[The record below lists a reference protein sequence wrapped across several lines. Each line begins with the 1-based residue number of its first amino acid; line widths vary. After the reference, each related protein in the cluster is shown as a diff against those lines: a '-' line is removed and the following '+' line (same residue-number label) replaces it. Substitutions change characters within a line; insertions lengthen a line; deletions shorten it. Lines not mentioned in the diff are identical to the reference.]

1 MKRITKLLSVLLL
14 GLGIFA
20 LSSCEAMNEVMKSTY
35 DTWYLKTI
43 ELNSKSSST
52 PIAFDC
58 YLIYSEE
65 GLSSSK
71 IRKDSLFDNQGK
83 LVSSI
88 QPGLTAI
95 LIPAAGSN
103 ETLVA
108 EILSEATS
116 SCYFVKNWANDD
128 EFNSDTSTG
137 FKMGASMWT
146 TIALFGNLE
155 EDAMPE
161 CIKNTAKGSQYTLLS
176 KDALSKEN
184 LTNLIT
190 QILVQAAVDKLME
203 GKE

>member
-20 LSSCEAMNEVMKSTY
+20 LSSCEAMNEVMKTTY

-43 ELNSKSSST
+43 ELNSSSSST

-71 IRKDSLFDNQGK
+71 IRQNSLFDNQGE

-95 LIPAAGSN
+95 LIPAAGSDTN
-103 ETLVA
+103 LVA
-108 EILSEATS
+108 KILSEATS
-116 SCYFVKNWANDD
+116 SCYFVKNWADNDA
-128 EFNSDTSTG
+128 FNSDTSTG
-137 FKMGASMWT
+137 FKMSASMWT

-176 KDALSKEN
+176 KDALSAEN

>member
-43 ELNSKSSST
+43 ELNSSSSST

-71 IRKDSLFDNQGK
+71 IRKDSLFNNQGE

-95 LIPAAGSN
+95 LIPAAGSDEN
-103 ETLVA
+103 LVA

-116 SCYFVKNWANDD
+116 SCYFVKHWADNDS
-128 EFNSDTSTG
+128 FNSDTSTG

-155 EDAMPE
+155 EDAMPD
-161 CIKNTAKGSQYTLLS
+161 CIKNTAAGSKYTLLS
-176 KDALSKEN
+176 KDALSAEN
-184 LTNLIT
+184 ITNLIT